1 MKSFSKKS
9 KILTVLALLLALCGS
24 MVLAFFDGGQKTIEQ
39 KTVALAG
46 PENTD
51 KFWTDDGIRGTH
63 FSGGAGTEASPYLIG
78 SAEELAFLAYQVNEN
93 GQTFAGKYFALTANI
108 DLSQYYWQPIGTG
121 SSRPFAG
128 NFDGATYYIEGL
140 YTPAVP
146 DGVTDSTALSGYN
159 NQGLFGYV
167 YGYPFTI
174 KNITI
179 QNSFVQGYENV
190 GAVAGYFG
198 GNYAGNY
205 DTINNYIQ
213 NCTVA
218 ADVNVMG
225 YSYVGGV
232 IGQVYYRSAVEGCV
246 NNGQITA
253 SSDYVGGINGWSG
266 GPISDCVNNG
276 TITQNGAG
284 STGGIVGSLMSVDI
298 SNCTNNGQ
306 IFVNSTAAGSANVGG
321 IAGYSG
327 SSVENCVNTTMGT
340 ISINASSFTGNC
352 IGGVVGYGS
361 SEAIISCNNQAE
373 INVTISGGYIGGV
386 AGWGAVSS
394 SYNTGNI
401 ISTMGIVG
409 GVVGNGESTNSYNSG
424 SITGGT
430 NIGGVT
436 GSCGT
441 TSYSTRS
448 TNSYNSGELNAN
460 ENTQYIGGVVGTLG
474 YYTGTHTLG
483 KVETSF
489 NTGTI
494 NAENAVVGGIIGA
507 MIGTGTRADGQYI
520 SVNSFNV
527 GQINGGS
534 AVYGIVG
541 AYTPTN
547 TDSKIRIASS
557 YYNNTDGQGAP
568 LAAFPDATVFT
579 GEGIYLSSLATQA
592 KTEGFFTNTENWS
605 FLNRWDFVITWA
617 INPEVNDGYPSF
629 NQSTVLYWTNDSIRA
644 NSFAGGSGT
653 QEDPYLIETAEQ
665 LAYLAYMVN
674 SGSADMELGIDPSP
688 DTYVEHYYQ
697 DTYFK
702 QTKDIDL
709 SEYIWPGIGLY
720 GYDENYQAAFRSFS
734 GSYDGGGHKIT
745 GMYAANE
752 NYSAGLFGLVA
763 TNVVKFMET
772 MNPADAKSATIKG
785 ITLVEPTVTSAN
797 PDEFLGGGII
807 AMMFY
812 AANYTISDCHIQG
825 GVIPASQG
833 AASGGIVGMAA
844 AFYSTIQNCTNSATV
859 AGGGIVGS
867 MQTDPSMGGV
877 SVINCT
883 NNGSVCGGG
892 IVAEGAGLNISDCVN
907 NGAVSRLNQSIGGI
921 VGSLSDGKVSN
932 SINNGKIEGVA
943 SNVGGIVGS
952 VEYQTRIVDCENYG
966 EISVSA
972 NYVGG
977 ILGEVDYTQSSSNDK
992 ATIMH
997 CSNSGN
1003 ILNSYN
1009 ITGSS
1014 SSNCTYTGGIVGGIG
1029 YGFSTIIVSDCYNRG
1044 DVTSLSENS
1053 ASYTAGVNTGVNQN
1067 SATNKVT
1074 NCYNT
1079 GTITAA
1085 SNVGGI
1091 IAQGI
1096 ASDSFNLGNVVYTGS
1111 SDVYVGA
1118 IAADRYN
1125 LSITNCYWGGECP
1138 QTLLPAGIGSITCS
1152 YVENLDSL
1160 AKTEEWF
1167 TNADNWY
1174 SAWDFVGTWGFEEG
1188 QNDGYPVLIELDWW
1202 INTENVASSF
1212 AGGSGTKEDPY
1223 LIETAEQLALL
1234 SYNVYNG
1241 SGYMYNG
1248 QYFKQTA
1255 NIDLQGHLWFPIGAL
1270 SGIYGEVLENTYFS
1284 GNYNGGGYYITGMT
1298 FLPYVNSSDIL
1309 NIICSV
1315 FGMLYTNGTS
1325 QVIENVVSGL
1335 PNAEGDQQWTVRGV
1349 GQVAGIVGALL
1360 SDGITV
1366 RNCTNWA
1373 NIEST
1378 SQGSTSNVAGL
1389 VSYSSGGQI
1398 VDCTNYGNVTAID
1411 DSAVAGV
1418 AGGIAPYGAGV
1429 LASGCVNYGD
1439 VNAGAASEYVGGIA
1453 SDGIISKSFNYGS
1466 ISGGEYVGG
1475 VVGYGTASESANY
1488 GTVSGMTSVGGVI
1501 GYLRAASGSLN
1512 DCYNAG
1518 DVVGLDGSQN
1528 VGGVAGLLPSVS
1540 TSSLVNVQNVYS
1552 RGSVSGTTNVGGLF
1566 GIVTKPSSTS
1576 YSTIDIDVAF
1586 VIGSV
1591 SGTTNV
1597 GAITGNG
1604 KVGDYTYF
1612 GGQIPSS
1619 MQPSGTETVSDSRYI
1634 ADLENLAKNLDFYQ
1648 DSQRWGYIY
1657 QLWDFA
1663 GIWGFKTGE
1672 NDGYPVFAQVEK
1684 WSDIGNYATSYAG
1697 GSGTQEDPYLI
1708 ETAEQLAYLAYMV
1721 NSGSA
1726 DSIQSEAILSG
1737 IHMRYYYPGFYF
1749 KQIAD
1754 IDLSAYYWS
1763 PIANPADQNNLY
1775 NIIFGGNYDGGGFK
1789 ISGLKTLSGGKALY
1803 MESGLFGSIGGASTP
1818 CEIKNVNLVNAD
1830 VKGWMAAGGIAAI
1843 VVNQG
1848 VSSESSSV
1856 TPGVTTIE
1864 NCNISA
1870 NVSNN
1875 ISQLCSAGGVVG
1887 YIMNGFGT
1895 VNIRNCSVAG
1905 SINIENS
1912 LEESTA
1918 GGVIGR
1924 SNASVVIE
1932 NVIVSADIA
1941 VADKYAGA
1949 VFGTLAVNNETTSV
1963 SISNT
1968 LISAKLSGSA
1978 SVGILSSTLDIM
1990 STATANA
1997 VTIDNCGFEI
2007 AAENAGAL
2015 TFCGNNADEDVIIS
2029 DFVSAT
2035 GIYLLA
2041 NLADGAEMDL
2051 SQEKNIFDKALFTL
2065 NKSSGTERFY
2075 VGTDFSNFVWLEG
2088 SPTPVMA
2095 DFVWVGQELLQMYY
2109 QTYGEGYMTNLITSS
2124 GSGWQAIS

>member
-1 MKSFSKKS
+1 MKSVSKKS

-24 MVLAFFDGGQKTIEQ
+24 LVLAFFDGGQKTIEQ

-93 GQTFAGKYFALTANI
+93 GQTFAGKYFALTADI
-108 DLSQYYWQPIGTG
+108 DLSDYYWRPIGLEYDSTG
-121 SSRPFAG
+121 QNLSRPFTG
-128 NFDGATYYIEGL
+128 SFSGSYNGVQHIISGL
-140 YTPAVP
+140 YTQPVP
-146 DGVTDSTALSGYN
+146 EGLTDTTALRAYN
-159 NQGLFGYV
+159 NQGLFGYISGNDV
-167 YGYPFTI
+167 SIKVTI
-174 KNITI
+174 KDVHIEDSVI
-179 QNSFVQGYENV
+179 QGNNYVA
-190 GAVAGYFG
+190 AVAGRIMATSYTG
-198 GNYAGNY
+198 RYPY
-205 DTINNYIQ
+205 TVE
-213 NCTVA
+213 NCTSKATILASGA
-218 ADVNVMG
+218 A
-225 YSYVGGV
+225 
-232 IGQVYYRSAVEGCV
+232 A
-246 NNGQITA
+246 
-253 SSDYVGGINGWSG
+253 
-266 GPISDCVNNG
+266 
-276 TITQNGAG
+276 
-284 STGGIVGSLMSVDI
+284 GIVADSRVTMT
-298 SNCTNNGQ
+298 SNCTNNGSVTSTSGWAYGVCYEDATDC
-306 IFVNSTAAGSANVGG
+306 VNNGAVNTSSNAYGVCGNDATNCTNNGPVTSTSSSAYGVCGGDATNCVNNASGIVTSADNSAGICNYGTARDCVNYADIYGDIAGGILIRGSAAECINYGNIYCEGKTTYYYDNGAGG
-321 IAGYSG
+321 IAAYQADVSK
-327 SSVENCVNTTMGT
+327 SVN
-340 ISINASSFTGNC
+340 
-352 IGGVVGYGS
+352 YG
-361 SEAIISCNNQAE
+361 
-373 INVTISGGYIGGV
+373 NVTGGRYVGGLVGGLSDGPNDGYHQKLSNSYNVGQLKANQHTLYIGGL
-386 AGWGAVSS
+386 
-394 SYNTGNI
+394 
-401 ISTMGIVG
+401 VG
-409 GVVGNGESTNSYNSG
+409 F
-424 SITGGT
+424 
-430 NIGGVT
+430 
-436 GSCGT
+436 
-441 TSYSTRS
+441 
-448 TNSYNSGELNAN
+448 LNARN
-460 ENTQYIGGVVGTLG
+460 DY
-474 YYTGTHTLG
+474 
-483 KVETSF
+483 
-489 NTGTI
+489 
-494 NAENAVVGGIIGA
+494 NAELSNCYNAGDIYAEQAVVGGLIG
-507 MIGTGTRADGQYI
+507 YI
-520 SVNSFNV
+520 TYAPTSSSNYQSGMTNCFNV
-527 GQINGGS
+527 GQIYDGS
-534 AVYGIVG
+534 QAYGIGFVED
-541 AYTPTN
+541 TSVSISN
-547 TDSKIRIASS
+547 C
-557 YYNNTDGQGAP
+557 YYNNTDSQGQP
-568 LAAFPDATVFT
+568 LPAGGNGT
-579 GEGIYLSSLATQA
+579 YLEALASLAKTQS
-592 KTEGFFTNTENWS
+592 FFENESYWS
-605 FLNRWDFVITWA
+605 ASSMWDFRFTWT
-617 INPEVNDGYPSF
+617 INPSVNDGYPSF
-629 NQSTVLYWTNDSIRA
+629 NQSTALYWTNDSIRA

-720 GYDENYQAAFRSFS
+720 GYDENYQAAFRAFS

-752 NYSAGLFGLVA
+752 SYSSGLFGLVA

-797 PDEFLGGGII
+797 LDEFFGGGII

-812 AANYTISDCHIQG
+812 AVNLTISDCHIQG
-825 GVIPASQG
+825 GVIPGSQG

-867 MQTDPSMGGV
+867 IEADPSMGGV

-892 IVAEGAGLNISDCVN
+892 IVAEGNGLNISDCVN
-907 NGAVSRLNQSIGGI
+907 NGAVSRLNESIGGI
-921 VGSLSDGKVSN
+921 VGSLSGGKVSN

-943 SNVGGIVGS
+943 SNVGGIVGLAKS
-952 VEYQTRIVDCENYG
+952 EIRIVGSQNNG

-972 NYVGG
+972 NYAGG
-977 ILGEVDYTQSSSNDK
+977 ILGKTEVSYGKN
-992 ATIMH
+992 AVIMS

-1003 ILNSYN
+1003 ILNSSLS
-1009 ITGSS
+1009 I
-1014 SSNCTYTGGIVGGIG
+1014 TYTGGIAGGANSSYAVAI
-1029 YGFSTIIVSDCYNRG
+1029 SNNYNRG

-1053 ASYTAGVNTGVNQN
+1053 ASYTAGVNAGKNQKSFPNPVAN
-1067 SATNKVT
+1067 SYN
-1074 NCYNT
+1074 YNT
-1079 GTITAA
+1079 GTIIAA

-1096 ASDSFNLGNVVYTGS
+1096 ATDSFNLGNVVYTGS

-1118 IAADRYN
+1118 IAAAPY
-1125 LSITNCYWGGECP
+1125 SITNCYWGGECP
-1138 QTLLPAGIGSITCS
+1138 QTLLPSGDGTASGAS

-1167 TNADNWY
+1167 TNADNWS

-1241 SGYMYNG
+1241 SGFMYNG

-1389 VSYSSGGQI
+1389 VSYSHGGQI

>member
-1 MKSFSKKS
+1 MKSVSKKS

-24 MVLAFFDGGQKTIEQ
+24 LVLAFFDGGQKTIEQ

-93 GQTFAGKYFALTANI
+93 GQTFAGKYFALAADI
-108 DLSQYYWQPIGTG
+108 DLSAYYWRPIGLEYDSTG
-121 SSRPFAG
+121 QNLSRPFTG
-128 NFDGATYYIEGL
+128 SFSGSYNGVQHIISGL
-140 YTPAVP
+140 YTQPVP
-146 DGVTDSTALSGYN
+146 EGLTDATALRAYN
-159 NQGLFGYV
+159 DQGLFGYISGNDV
-167 YGYPFTI
+167 SIKVTI
-174 KNITI
+174 KDVHIEDSVI
-179 QNSFVQGYENV
+179 QGNNYVA
-190 GAVAGYFG
+190 AVAGRIMTTSYTG
-198 GNYAGNY
+198 RYPY
-205 DTINNYIQ
+205 TVE
-213 NCTVA
+213 NCTSKATILASGA
-218 ADVNVMG
+218 A
-225 YSYVGGV
+225 
-232 IGQVYYRSAVEGCV
+232 A
-246 NNGQITA
+246 
-253 SSDYVGGINGWSG
+253 
-266 GPISDCVNNG
+266 
-276 TITQNGAG
+276 
-284 STGGIVGSLMSVDI
+284 GIVADSRVTMT
-298 SNCTNNGQ
+298 SNCTNNGSVTSTSGWAYGVCYEDATDC
-306 IFVNSTAAGSANVGG
+306 VNNGAVNTSSNAYGVCGNDATNCTNNGPVTSTSSSAYGVCGGDATNCVNNASGIVTSADNSAGICNYGTARGCVNYADIYGDIAGGILIRGSAAECINYGNIYCEGKTTYYYDNGAGG
-321 IAGYSG
+321 IAAYQADVSK
-327 SSVENCVNTTMGT
+327 SVN
-340 ISINASSFTGNC
+340 
-352 IGGVVGYGS
+352 YG
-361 SEAIISCNNQAE
+361 
-373 INVTISGGYIGGV
+373 NVTGGRYVGGLVGGLSDGPNDGYHQKLSNSYNVGQLKANQHTLYIGGL
-386 AGWGAVSS
+386 
-394 SYNTGNI
+394 
-401 ISTMGIVG
+401 VG
-409 GVVGNGESTNSYNSG
+409 F
-424 SITGGT
+424 
-430 NIGGVT
+430 
-436 GSCGT
+436 
-441 TSYSTRS
+441 
-448 TNSYNSGELNAN
+448 LNARN
-460 ENTQYIGGVVGTLG
+460 DY
-474 YYTGTHTLG
+474 
-483 KVETSF
+483 
-489 NTGTI
+489 
-494 NAENAVVGGIIGA
+494 NAELSNCYNAGDIYAEQAVVGGLIG
-507 MIGTGTRADGQYI
+507 YI
-520 SVNSFNV
+520 TYAPTSSSNYQSGMTNCFNV
-527 GQINGGS
+527 GQIYDGS
-534 AVYGIVG
+534 QAYGIGFVED
-541 AYTPTN
+541 TSVP
-547 TDSKIRIASS
+547 ISS
-557 YYNNTDGQGAP
+557 CYYNNTDSQGQPLPAGGNGTY
-568 LAAFPDATVFT
+568 LAALA
-579 GEGIYLSSLATQA
+579 SLAKTQS
-592 KTEGFFTNTENWS
+592 FFEDESYWLAS
-605 FLNRWDFVITWA
+605 SMWDFRFTWT
-617 INPEVNDGYPSF
+617 INPSVNDGYPSF
-629 NQSTVLYWTNDSIRA
+629 NQSTALYWTNDSIRA

-674 SGSADMELGIDPSP
+674 SGSADMELGIDSSP

-720 GYDENYQAAFRSFS
+720 GYDENYQAAFRAFS

-877 SVINCT
+877 SIINCT

-907 NGAVSRLNQSIGGI
+907 NGAVSRLNESIGGI

-943 SNVGGIVGS
+943 SNVGGIVGLAQS
-952 VEYQTRIVDCENYG
+952 EIRIVGSQNNG

-977 ILGEVDYTQSSSNDK
+977 ILGKTEVNYEKN
-992 ATIMH
+992 AVIMN

-1003 ILNSYN
+1003 ILNSSL
-1009 ITGSS
+1009 SS
-1014 SSNCTYTGGIVGGIG
+1014 VYTGGIAGGANSSCAVAI
-1029 YGFSTIIVSDCYNRG
+1029 SNCYNRG

-1053 ASYTAGVNTGVNQN
+1053 ASYTAGI
-1067 SATNKVT
+1067 SACRYASMNIRTS

-1085 SNVGGI
+1085 SNVGGLV
-1091 IAQGI
+1091 AD
-1096 ASDSFNLGNVVYTGS
+1096 SVVRESFNLGNVVYTGS

-1118 IAADRYN
+1118 IVAYSHGGEYN
-1125 LSITNCYWGGECP
+1125 YWGGECP
-1138 QTLLPAGIGSITCS
+1138 QTLLPAGIGSITHCS

-1202 INTENVASSF
+1202 INQENVAENF

-1241 SGYMYNG
+1241 SGFMYYG

-1255 NIDLQGHLWFPIGAL
+1255 NIDLQGHLWFPIGAMYDL
-1270 SGIYGEVLENTYFS
+1270 YGEEVQGGFS
-1284 GNYNGGGYYITGMT
+1284 GNYNGDGYYITGMT
-1298 FLPYVNSSDIL
+1298 FLTDIDSSNPIG
-1309 NIICSV
+1309 IPCSV
-1315 FGMLYTNGTS
+1315 FGMLYVPEGS

-1335 PNAEGDQQWTVRGV
+1335 PNVEGDQQWTIRGAAY
-1349 GQVAGIVGALL
+1349 VAGVVGYAMTDLVT
-1360 SDGITV
+1360 I

-1373 NIEST
+1373 NIELT
-1378 SQGSTSNVAGL
+1378 SDSVSAAAAGIVAAAEGWR
-1389 VSYSSGGQI
+1389 VI
-1398 VDCTNYGNVTAID
+1398 DCTNYGNVSATGGDYIAGIIGITASVPGGNG
-1411 DSAVAGV
+1411 DSFV
-1418 AGGIAPYGAGV
+1418 
-1429 LASGCVNYGD
+1429 SGCVNYGD
-1439 VNAGAASEYVGGIA
+1439 ITAGTDSRYVGGIFGGYNNSNA
-1453 SDGIISKSFNYGS
+1453 IKCTNYGS
-1466 ISGGEYVGG
+1466 VSGGRYVGG

-1488 GTVSGMTSVGGVI
+1488 GTVSGLDSVGGVV
-1501 GYLRAASGSLN
+1501 GYYEPEAGNLN
-1512 DCYNAG
+1512 DCFNAG

-1528 VGGVAGLLPSVS
+1528 VGGVLGSA
-1540 TSSLVNVQNVYS
+1540 SSGGFVARVYS
-1552 RGSVSGTTNVGGLF
+1552 RGNVSGTTNVGGLF
-1566 GIVTKPSSTS
+1566 GTGGG
-1576 YSTIDIDVAF
+1576 DIDVAF

-1597 GAITGNG
+1597 GAITGSG
-1604 KVGDYTYF
+1604 SIGDYTYF

-1648 DSQRWGYIY
+1648 DSQRWGAGFAI
-1657 QLWDFA
+1657 WDFA
-1663 GIWGFKTGE
+1663 YVWGFKTGE
-1672 NDGYPVFAQVEK
+1672 NEGYPVFTQVEK

-1697 GSGTQEDPYLI
+1697 GNGTKEDPYLI

-1721 NSGSA
+1721 NSGRA
-1726 DSIQSEAILSG
+1726 PYQTGYVWGLFN
-1737 IHMRYYYPGFYF
+1737 MPYYYSNYYF

-1754 IDLSAYYWS
+1754 IDLSAYYWT
-1763 PIANPADQNNLY
+1763 PIASASLDYAGEMGTGLGNP
-1775 NIIFGGNYDGGGFK
+1775 FGGHYDGGGYS
-1789 ISGLKTLSGGKALY
+1789 ISGIKTIAGPSYESMNSALFGNIGGNGTYECEVENLNIVGAEIQGTYVVAGLVASVANQARSNLTSTTQSLPLGKSTIKNCSVQANIEINDIAQGSAEVGLLVGITWGGQLAI
-1803 MESGLFGSIGGASTP
+1803 ESCMVCGEIVYDGNYEPSIGSVIGANNGADIEINNSHVSAKIQGHGKNIGGLFGS
-1818 CEIKNVNLVNAD
+1818 LYL
-1830 VKGWMAAGGIAAI
+1830 
-1843 VVNQG
+1843 
-1848 VSSESSSV
+1848 SEDSALSV
-1856 TPGVTTIE
+1856 
-1864 NCNISA
+1864 
-1870 NVSNN
+1870 
-1875 ISQLCSAGGVVG
+1875 
-1887 YIMNGFGT
+1887 
-1895 VNIRNCSVAG
+1895 
-1905 SINIENS
+1905 
-1912 LEESTA
+1912 
-1918 GGVIGR
+1918 
-1924 SNASVVIE
+1924 
-1932 NVIVSADIA
+1932 
-1941 VADKYAGA
+1941 
-1949 VFGTLAVNNETTSV
+1949 
-1963 SISNT
+1963 SNT
-1968 LISAKLSGSA
+1968 LTSARISTDIST
-1978 SVGILSSTLDIM
+1978 GILAGTVSVSGELT
-1990 STATANA
+1990 TNA

-2015 TFCGNNADEDVIIS
+2015 TFCGNNADEDVVIS

-2109 QTYGEGYMTNLITSS
+2109 QNYGEGYMTNLITSS

>member
-1 MKSFSKKS
+1 MKSVSKKS

-24 MVLAFFDGGQKTIEQ
+24 LVLAFFDGGQKTIEQ

-93 GQTFAGKYFALTANI
+93 GQTFAGKYFALTADV
-108 DLSQYYWQPIGTG
+108 DLSAYYWRPIGLEYDSTG
-121 SSRPFAG
+121 QNLTRPFQG
-128 NFDGATYYIEGL
+128 SFSGSYDGVQHTISGL
-140 YTPAVP
+140 YTQPVP
-146 DGVTDSTALSGYN
+146 EGLTDATALRAYD
-159 NQGLFGYV
+159 NQGLFGYI
-167 YGYPFTI
+167 YGSDASIKVTI
-174 KNITI
+174 KDVHIEDSVI
-179 QNSFVQGYENV
+179 QGNNHVA
-190 GAVAGYFG
+190 AVAGRI
-198 GNYAGNY
+198 NP
-205 DTINNYIQ
+205 INNAGPYTVE
-213 NCTVA
+213 NCTSKATILASGNA
-218 ADVNVMG
+218 A
-225 YSYVGGV
+225 
-232 IGQVYYRSAVEGCV
+232 
-246 NNGQITA
+246 
-253 SSDYVGGINGWSG
+253 
-266 GPISDCVNNG
+266 
-276 TITQNGAG
+276 
-284 STGGIVGSLMSVDI
+284 GIVANSRVTMT
-298 SNCTNNGQ
+298 SNCTNNGP
-306 IFVNSTAAGSANVGG
+306 VTSTSGSAYGVCYGD
-321 IAGYSG
+321 ATD
-327 SSVENCVNTTMGT
+327 CVNNGK
-340 ISINASSFTGNC
+340 INASSSAYGVCGSDATNCTNNGPVTSTSRSAYGVCGGDATNCVNNASGIVTSAGNGAGICNYGPARGCVNYADIYCYGENAGGILITGSVTECVNYGDIYC
-352 IGGVVGYGS
+352 EPKTESGSQTQTGVGGLA
-361 SEAIISCNNQAE
+361 AIKS
-373 INVTISGGYIGGV
+373 NVTRSANY
-386 AGWGAVSS
+386 
-394 SYNTGNI
+394 GN
-401 ISTMGIVG
+401 
-409 GVVGNGESTNSYNSG
+409 
-424 SITGGT
+424 ITGGFH
-430 NIGGVT
+430 IGGLV
-436 GSCGT
+436 GGLMPGPSSGHYKI
-441 TSYSTRS
+441 SA
-448 TNSYNSGELNAN
+448 SYNMGLLNAK
-460 ENTQYIGGVVGTLG
+460 ESTKYVGGLVGCLGTWNDFSVILSNCYNAGDIYAEQAVAGGLVGTLRG
-474 YYTGTHTLG
+474 GVYYETG
-483 KVETSF
+483 
-489 NTGTI
+489 
-494 NAENAVVGGIIGA
+494 
-507 MIGTGTRADGQYI
+507 
-520 SVNSFNV
+520 SVSSMTNCFNV
-527 GQINGGS
+527 GQIYDGS
-534 AVYGIVG
+534 QAYGIGFVED
-541 AYTPTN
+541 TSVPISN
-547 TDSKIRIASS
+547 C
-557 YYNNTDGQGAP
+557 YYNNTDSQGQPLPAGGNGTY
-568 LAAFPDATVFT
+568 LAALD
-579 GEGIYLSSLATQA
+579 SLAKTQV
-592 KTEGFFTNTENWS
+592 FFEDESYWS
-605 FLNRWDFVITWA
+605 ASSMWDFRFTWT
-617 INPEVNDGYPSF
+617 INPSVNDGYPSF
-629 NQSTVLYWTNDSIRA
+629 NQSTALYWTNDSIRA

-674 SGSADMELGIDPSP
+674 SGSADMELGIEFANDI
-688 DTYVEHYYQ
+688 YIEHYYQ

-709 SEYIWPGIGLY
+709 SQYIWPGIGLY
-720 GYDENYQAAFRSFS
+720 GYDENYQAAVRTFS

-763 TNVVKFMET
+763 TNVVKFMGT

-785 ITLVEPTVTSAN
+785 ITLVEPTVTPVN

-807 AMMFY
+807 GALMY
-812 AANYTISDCHIQG
+812 AVNLTISDCHIQG
-825 GVIPASQG
+825 GVISGSQG

-867 MQTDPSMGGV
+867 IETDPSLAGL
-877 SVINCT
+877 SIINCT

-892 IVAEGAGLNISDCVN
+892 IVAEGVGLDISDCVN
-907 NGAVSRLNQSIGGI
+907 NGAVSRLNESIGGI
-921 VGSLSDGKVSN
+921 VGFVSSGNVSN
-932 SINNGKIEGVA
+932 CINNGKIEGVA
-943 SNVGGIVGS
+943 SNVGGIVGL
-952 VEYQTRIVDCENYG
+952 VEYQTRIVGCQNNG

-977 ILGEVDYTQSSSNDK
+977 ILGEVDYTQSSNDK

-1029 YGFSTIIVSDCYNRG
+1029 FGFSDIIVSDCYNRG

-1096 ASDSFNLGNVVYTGS
+1096 ATDSFNLGNVVYTGS

-1138 QTLLPAGIGSITCS
+1138 QTLLPAGDGTVSGAS

-1167 TNADNWY
+1167 TNADNW
-1174 SAWDFVGTWGFEEG
+1174 SSVWDFVGTWGFEEG

-1202 INTENVASSF
+1202 INQENVAENF
-1212 AGGSGTKEDPY
+1212 AGGSGTKQDPY

-1241 SGYMYNG
+1241 SGFMYSG

-1270 SGIYGEVLENTYFS
+1270 CGIYGEEMQVFFS
-1284 GNYNGGGYYITGMT
+1284 GNYNGDGYYITGMT
-1298 FLPYVNSSDIL
+1298 FLPDINL
-1309 NIICSV
+1309 SNPIGLPCSV
-1315 FGMLYTNGTS
+1315 FGQLYSNGAS

-1335 PNAEGDQQWTVRGV
+1335 PNAEGDQQWTVRGA
-1349 GQVAGIVGALL
+1349 GYVAGIVGILL

-1378 SQGSTSNVAGL
+1378 SQGTTTNVAGI
-1389 VSYSSGGQI
+1389 VSYSGGGQI

-1411 DSAVAGV
+1411 CEVVAGV

-1466 ISGGEYVGG
+1466 VSGGESVGG
-1475 VVGYGTASESANY
+1475 LVGYGTASESANY
-1488 GTVSGMTSVGGVI
+1488 GTVSGMTSVGGVV
-1501 GYLRAASGSLN
+1501 GYLRAASGNLS
-1512 DCYNAG
+1512 DCFNAG

-1540 TSSLVNVQNVYS
+1540 TSSLGNVQNVYS

-1576 YSTIDIDVAF
+1576 YSTINIDVAF

-1648 DSQRWGYIY
+1648 DSQRWGAGFAI
-1657 QLWDFA
+1657 WDFA

-1672 NDGYPVFAQVEK
+1672 NDGYPVFIQVEK

-1697 GSGTQEDPYLI
+1697 GSGTKEDPYLI

-1737 IHMRYYYPGFYF
+1737 LKLRYYYSGFYF

-1754 IDLSAYYWS
+1754 IDLSAYYWI
-1763 PIANPADQNNLY
+1763 PIANPVDQNNLY

-1789 ISGLKTLSGGKALY
+1789 ISGLKTLGGGKALY

-1843 VVNQG
+1843 VMNQG

-1875 ISQLCSAGGVVG
+1875 ISQLCSVGGVVG

-1941 VADKYAGA
+1941 VADKNAGA
-1949 VFGTLAVNNETTSV
+1949 VFGSLAVNNEKTTSV

-1978 SVGILSSTLDIM
+1978 SVGILSAKLDIM
-1990 STATANA
+1990 SNATANA

-2007 AAENAGAL
+2007 AAENAGVL
-2015 TFCGNNADEDVIIS
+2015 TFCGSNADEDVIIS
-2029 DFVSAT
+2029 DYVSAT

-2051 SQEKNIFDKALFTL
+2051 SQEKNVFDNALFTL

-2095 DFVWVGQELLQMYY
+2095 DFVWVGQELLS
-2109 QTYGEGYMTNLITSS
+2109 TYTEGYMTNLITSQ
-2124 GSGWQAIS
+2124 WQAL